1 MKNFFKLFQ
10 KKNEVFA
17 IKYTS
22 EEQKNYFKF
31 VKSQIEKKM
40 KQVIVTSEIMLKIIE
55 KYIRE
60 KDAKINLIKFAEE
73 DLELEKEI
81 KFYIIEIQNKKM
93 EYLDK
98 LMSKL
103 ECISNSSSI
112 DIEEIEIIVKD
123 NENNRFIRIKIWVN
137 GIIEIESKVNKENEL
152 DDILRIIKLQ
162 LEWKA

>member
-17 IKYTS
+17 IRYTS

-55 KYIRE
+55 KYVRE

-112 DIEEIEIIVKD
+112 YI
-123 NENNRFIRIKIWVN
+123 
-137 GIIEIESKVNKENEL
+137 
-152 DDILRIIKLQ
+152 
-162 LEWKA
+162 